1 MTHVCL
7 LRAGVVA
14 VGLACLLVSGSGVRA
29 VEQEPAPVSTDESAP
44 RQSDA
49 RAKGFALQ
57 VRLDRNGFS
66 SGVIDGQPGPKTK
79 AALALFQ
86 QARGLTR
93 SEEPDA
99 PTWQA
104 LGEEP
109 AFQSYTITA
118 EDMAGPF
125 VKDIPDDMM
134 EKARLEALA
143 YRSVVE
149 MLAERFHTTGRVLTT
164 LNPDVE
170 WEPGATLHVPNVEPF
185 VPPARTETR
194 DEHPPAAA
202 EVAAVHVSKAAGM
215 LTVKGRDGT
224 VLFAAP
230 VSSGSE
236 HDPLP
241 LGEWKVTAVYL
252 QPIFNY
258 NPDLFW
264 DGDPSHAKARLPPG
278 PNSPVGVVW
287 IDLDKEHYGLHGTP
301 EPERI
306 GLSQS
311 NGCVRLTNW
320 DVMRL
325 AMLVTT
331 DTPVLFEP

>member
-1 MTHVCL
+1 MTHVIVE
-7 LRAGVVA
+7 RAAA
-14 VGLACLLVSGSGVRA
+14 VGMACLLVSGAGGRGA
-29 VEQEPAPVSTDESAP
+29 EQEPAGVPAGESAP
-44 RQSDA
+44 RLSTA
-49 RAKGFALQ
+49 RAEGFALQ
-57 VRLDRNGFS
+57 VRLDRSGFS

-86 QARGLTR
+86 EARGLSR
-93 SEEPDA
+93 AEAPDA
-99 PTWQA
+99 ATWEA

-109 AFQSYTITA
+109 AFHVYTVTA

-125 VKDIPDDMM
+125 VEHIPDDMM
-134 EKARLEALA
+134 EKSALDALA
-143 YRSVVE
+143 YRSVAE
-149 MLAERFHTTGRVLTT
+149 MLAERFHTSERILTN
-164 LNPDVE
+164 LNPGAQ
-170 WEPGATLHVPNVEPF
+170 WETGAILYVPNVEPF

-194 DEHPPAAA
+194 EEHPPAAA
-202 EVAAVHVSKAAGM
+202 EVAAVHVSKAASM
-215 LTVKGRDGT
+215 LTVKGRDGR
-224 VLFAAP
+224 VVFAAP

-264 DGDPSHAKARLPPG
+264 DGDPAHAKAKLPPG

-287 IDLDKEHYGLHGTP
+287 IDLDKDHYGLHGTP

-320 DVMRL
+320 DAMRL

-331 DTPVLFEP
+331 ETPVLFEP